1 MSKMRVHEL
10 AKELDIKSSDIIEV
24 LGEKGIDVKAQSS
37 IDEASIEI
45 VKKKFPSAKSENKKE
60 EKAKPR
66 VLITSKGV
74 VKTGERRRRRHSSDG
89 EHKHRSKH
97 SSEVKEEVKENV
109 KPNETVEKAV
119 EEKTAPKDTTVQAK
133 ETTPK
138 AEEKKP
144 VEVKEVAKE
153 VVKEPVKE
161 PVKEVENIENKIQ
174 EENTTEKM
182 AQRETKPADNK
193 QQPKEIYPKKKK
205 GL

>member
-144 VEVKEVAKE
+144 VEVKEI
-153 VVKEPVKE
+153 KEPKSNDTKAVIFKLWSFE
-161 PVKEVENIENKIQ
+161 IIPHNGINKI
-174 EENTTEKM
+174 TFIL
-182 AQRETKPADNK
+182 RIVLP
-193 QQPKEIYPKKKK
+193 
-205 GL
+205 

>member
-10 AKELDIKSSDIIEV
+10 AKRIRY
-24 LGEKGIDVKAQSS
+24 
-37 IDEASIEI
+37 
-45 VKKKFPSAKSENKKE
+45 KKFRDYRSAWRKRNWCKSPKFNWRSFNWNCEKKFHSAKSENKKE

-119 EEKTAPKDTTVQAK
+119 EEKTTPKDTTVQAK

-144 VEVKEVAKE
+144 VEIVWFTGFFFILFRIKIIIVLLK
-153 VVKEPVKE
+153 
-161 PVKEVENIENKIQ
+161 NIWYNILYRYIIWH
-174 EENTTEKM
+174 T
-182 AQRETKPADNK
+182 
-193 QQPKEIYPKKKK
+193 
-205 GL
+205 